1 MKYEVLVQPPALEDI
16 EGAYRWL
23 AERTPAKAAEWYNG
37 LVETILSLERHPE
50 RCSIA
55 PESGEFEEDIRQLFH
70 GKGRSRYRILFII
83 RGKKVHVLHVRHG
96 ARRYLRVEPPANGD
110 V

>member
-1 MKYEVLVQPPALEDI
+1 MRMKHEVLVQSPALEDI
-16 EGAYRWL
+16 DSAYQWL
-23 AERTPAKAAEWYNG
+23 AKQAPTKAAEWYNG
-37 LVETILSLERHPE
+37 LVDAILSLEKNPE

-55 PESGEFEEDIRQLFH
+55 PESSEFDEDIRQLLH

-96 ARRYLRVEPPANGD
+96 ARRRLKR
-110 V
+110 